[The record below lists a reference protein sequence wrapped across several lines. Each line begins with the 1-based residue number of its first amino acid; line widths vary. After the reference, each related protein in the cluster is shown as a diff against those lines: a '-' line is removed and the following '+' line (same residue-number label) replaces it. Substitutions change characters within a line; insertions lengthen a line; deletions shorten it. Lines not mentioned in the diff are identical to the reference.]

1 MSKQIYFYTDEHV
14 SKSVIKGLR
23 RRGVDVLTTPEASSM
38 GASDAEHLKLA
49 KKEGRVIF
57 TQDADFL
64 RLHAK
69 TVEHSGIVYASV
81 TTPVGEII
89 KGLML
94 IHDILSSEDMIDHV
108 EFI

>member
-1 MSKQIYFYTDEHV
+1 MSNQICFYTDEHV
-14 SKSVIKGLR
+14 SKAVISGLR
-23 RRGVDVLTTPEASSM
+23 RREVDVLTTPESGLM
-38 GASDAEHLKLA
+38 GASDAEHLNFS

-64 RLHAK
+64 RLHAR
-69 TVEHSGIVYASV
+69 TGEHSGIVYASA
-81 TTPVGEII
+81 TTPVGKII

-94 IHDILSSEDMIDHV
+94 IHDILSAEDTINHG

>member
-1 MSKQIYFYTDEHV
+1 VSKQICYYTDEHV
-14 SKSVIKGLR
+14 SKAVISGLR
-23 RRGVDVLTTPEASSM
+23 RRGVDVLTTPEAGSM
-38 GASDAEHLKLA
+38 GAADTEHLNLA
-49 KKEGRVIF
+49 RIEGRVIF

-69 TVEHSGIVYASV
+69 TDEHSGIVYASV

-94 IHDILSSEDMIDHV
+94 IHDILSSEDMINHV